1 MCAWPI
7 RKKRNITVV
16 RRMVEYQGSP
26 VTSCSQQKLSP
37 IHNVSF
43 EVRRVSITVTK
54 SPVEECTSAIDF
66 IINLYLVTK

>member
-1 MCAWPI
+1 
-7 RKKRNITVV
+7 
-16 RRMVEYQGSP
+16 MVEYQGSP

-43 EVRRVSITVTK
+43 DVLIVSTAVTK

-66 IINLYLVTK
+66 IINLYYVTK

>member
-1 MCAWPI
+1 M
-7 RKKRNITVV
+7 
-16 RRMVEYQGSP
+16 EYQGSP

-54 SPVEECTSAIDF
+54 SPVEECTSAIDLSK
-66 IINLYLVTK
+66 ICT